1 MGDIIRNMG
10 LFATLTILLML
21 PSVSSVPSGVGVE
34 GNEGCLCH
42 SRMDS
47 TTVSLV
53 GLPTEYGANM
63 TYDVQL
69 LINSP
74 VEIVEEQSQGGFR
87 ITVSNGTMTFNE
99 SEAQFLDNGW
109 THTENGTYQRAWNF
123 TWTSPNNNMSRS
135 EFLVYGNAVN
145 GNDGQTGDGWN
156 EYSVVLPGIEYEG
169 DLDKS
174 SSIDGLGMY
183 DKLLLAIGLCA
194 LVGMLWSAGRS

>member
-1 MGDIIRNMG
+1 MG
-10 LFATLTILLML
+10 LFAML
-21 PSVSSVPSGVGVE
+21 SDPPHAPIGKQRTKWGWWWE
-34 GNEGCLCH
+34 AMKGCLCH
-42 SRMDS
+42 SRADS
-47 TTVSLV
+47 TDCQFGWAPNGVRSEHDLRRST
-53 GLPTEYGANM
+53 
-63 TYDVQL
+63 
-69 LINSP
+69 SP
-74 VEIVEEQSQGGFR
+74 QQPRCSRSRSSRKAAFR
-87 ITVSNGTMTFNE
+87 ITVSNGSMTFNE

-123 TWTSPNNNMSRS
+123 TWTSPDDNMSRS

-156 EYSVVLPGIEYEG
+156 EYSVVLPGVEYQG

>member
-1 MGDIIRNMG
+1 MGDVIRNMG
-10 LFATLTILLML
+10 LFAMLTILLMF

-42 SRMDS
+42 SRMES
-47 TTVSLV
+47 TTVNLI
-53 GLPTEYGANM
+53 GLPVEYGANT

-74 VEIVEEQSQGGFR
+74 VEVVEEQSQGGFR
-87 ITVSNGTMTFNE
+87 ITVSNGTMVFNE

-109 THTENGTYQRAWNF
+109 THKNNGTYQRSWNF
-123 TWTSPNNNMSRS
+123 TWTSPNDNMSRS

-156 EYSVVLPGIEYEG
+156 EYSVVLPGTEYEG
-169 DLDKS
+169 DLSKS

-183 DKLLLAIGLCA
+183 DKILLAIGLCA